1 MHRTTTAPS
10 PLNLVT
16 TWFVWIVDR
25 VKVKYQVCTTAKL
38 LILTLHFFTVTVLVS
53 LDFFVVPFGIA
64 SCVCVNVCIGSHE
77 EKEASKSGSDDGYT
91 TS

>member
-16 TWFVWIVDR
+16 TWFVWIVDK

-38 LILTLHFFTVTVLVS
+38 LILTLNLLRYRFGFLLV
-53 LDFFVVPFGIA
+53 FA